1 MSTPVKINNPDAK
14 KLKVLLAPLD
24 WGLGHVT
31 RCVPVIKEL
40 INQKCIVVAAVSGIQ
55 KTILLREI
63 PDLTFVEL
71 PGYDIKYGK
80 NRAMTVFQL
89 ICSVPKILIRVNREK
104 AWLRAWTRREQPD
117 LIISDNRY
125 GLYSPGVVSIF
136 MTHQLLIRTPFGP
149 VADRILQRVNYAF
162 IRRFS
167 LCWVPDVEGPDGLAG
182 ELSHPAR
189 LPDIPVRYIGWLSR
203 FGGDG
208 GGIGARIDE
217 GGGIGEGSFDR
228 ATGGAPG
235 SGFDLLVLLSGPE
248 PQRTL
253 LEKKILEQ
261 VIDYPGRV
269 VLVRGLPDGAGSRG
283 EAQLPGGAD
292 LAAPPGVT
300 IYNHLPAAELEV
312 VIREAKQIIC
322 RSGYSTVMD
331 LMRLGKRAIL
341 VPTPGQTE
349 QEYLGNY
356 LAQKG
361 WAICIEQDGFFLP
374 DVMAA
379 ANVMGGDDAM
389 RAADGQQ
396 KEKLPDARTG
406 DQLLKKEIMDVIGR
420 LSRGRQT

>member
-1 MSTPVKINNPDAK
+1 VPTPVKINNPDAK
-14 KLKVLLAPLD
+14 KLKVLVAPLD

-31 RCVPVIKEL
+31 RCIPIIKEL
-40 INQKCIVVAAVSGIQ
+40 LNQKCIVVAAVSGVQ

-63 PDLTFVEL
+63 PDLDYVEL
-71 PGYDIKYGK
+71 PGYRIKYGK

-89 ICSVPKILIRVNREK
+89 ICSIPKILIRVNREK
-104 AWLRAWTRREQPD
+104 AWLRAWVDRERPD

-136 MTHQLLIRTPFGP
+136 MTHQLMIRTPLGP
-149 VADRILQRVNYAF
+149 VADRILQRMNYAF

-167 LCWVPDVEGPDGLAG
+167 LCWVPDAEGPDGLAG
-182 ELSHPAR
+182 ELSHPVR

-203 FGGDG
+203 FGGEAGVDR
-208 GGIGARIDE
+208 GA
-217 GGGIGEGSFDR
+217 GFDPK
-228 ATGGAPG
+228 T
-235 SGFDLLVLLSGPE
+235 GFDLLVLLSGPE

-261 VIDYPGRV
+261 VIDYPGQV
-269 VLVRGLPDGAGSRG
+269 VLVRGLPDGAGSQG
-283 EAQLPGGAD
+283 DPGLPDGRD
-292 LAAPPGVT
+292 LPAPPRVT
-300 IYNHLPAAELEV
+300 IHNHLPAAELEA
-312 VIREAKQIIC
+312 VIRGAERIIC

-341 VPTPGQTE
+341 IPTPGQTE

-361 WAICIEQDGFFLP
+361 WSISIEQDGFFLP
-374 DVMAA
+374 DAMAA
-379 ANVMGGDDAM
+379 AEE
-389 RAADGQQ
+389 QQ
-396 KEKLPDARTG
+396 KEKLPDAGTG

>member
-1 MSTPVKINNPDAK
+1 MPTPVKINNPDAK

-31 RCVPVIKEL
+31 RCVPIIKEL
-40 INQKCIVVAAVSGIQ
+40 LNQKCIVVAAVSGIQ

-63 PDLTFVEL
+63 PDLAFVEL
-71 PGYDIKYGK
+71 PGYGIKYGK

-89 ICSVPKILIRVNREK
+89 VCSIPKILIRVNREK
-104 AWLRAWTRREQPD
+104 AWLRGWARREKPD

-149 VADRILQRVNYAF
+149 VADRILQRMNYAF

-167 LCWVPDVEGPDGLAG
+167 LCWVPDAEGPDGLAG

-203 FGGDG
+203 FGG
-208 GGIGARIDE
+208 E
-217 GGGIGEGSFDR
+217 GGGIDESRGIGGGYGER
-228 ATGGAPG
+228 A
-235 SGFDLLVLLSGPE
+235 GFDLLVLLSGPE

-269 VLVRGLPDGAGSRG
+269 MLVRGLPGITRSQGDAGLRDGAGLRG
-283 EAQLPGGAD
+283 DAGLPGGAD
-292 LAAPPGVT
+292 LAAPPRVT
-300 IYNHLPAAELEV
+300 IHNHLPAAELEV
-312 VIREAKQIIC
+312 VIRQAEQIIC
-322 RSGYSTVMD
+322 RSGYSTIMD

-341 VPTPGQTE
+341 IPTPGQTE

-374 DVMAA
+374 DAMAA
-379 ANVMGGDDAM
+379 ANVMGREDAM
-389 RAADGQQ
+389 QAAEGQQ
-396 KEKLPDARTG
+396 KEKLPDTRTG
-406 DQLLKKEIMDVIGR
+406 DHLLKKAITDVIGR
-420 LSRGRQT
+420 LRR

>member
-1 MSTPVKINNPDAK
+1 VSTPVKINNPDAK
-14 KLKVLLAPLD
+14 RLKVLIAPLD

-31 RCVPVIKEL
+31 RCIPIIKEL
-40 INQKCIVVAAVSGIQ
+40 INQKCIVVAAVSGVQ
-55 KTILLREI
+55 KTVLLREI
-63 PDLTFVEL
+63 PDLDTVEL
-71 PGYDIKYGK
+71 PGYGIKYGK

-89 ICSVPKILIRVNREK
+89 ICSIPKILIRINREK
-104 AWLRAWTRREQPD
+104 AWLRVWVGREQPD

-136 MTHQLLIRTPFGP
+136 ITHQLLIRTPLGA
-149 VADRILQRVNYAF
+149 VADRILQRMNYSF

-167 LCWVPDVEGPDGLAG
+167 LCWVPDVEGADGLAG

-189 LPDIPVRYIGWLSR
+189 LPAIPVRYIGWLSR
-203 FGGDG
+203 FGGAG
-208 GGIGARIDE
+208 G
-217 GGGIGEGSFDR
+217 FDPE
-228 ATGGAPG
+228 T
-235 SGFDLLVLLSGPE
+235 SFDLLVLLSGPE

-253 LEKKILEQ
+253 LERKILEQ
-261 VIDYPGRV
+261 VTDYPGRV
-269 VLVRGLPDGAGSRG
+269 VLVRGLPGDAGLRGDGGTRDDRVP
-283 EAQLPGGAD
+283 EDVDLP
-292 LAAPPGVT
+292 APPRIT

-312 VIREAKQIIC
+312 VIREARQVIC

-374 DVMAA
+374 DVMEA
-379 ANVMGGDDAM
+379 ANVMV
-389 RAADGQQ
+389 R
-396 KEKLPDARTG
+396 ERLPDPGTG
-406 DQLLKKEIMDVIGR
+406 DQLLQKEIMDVIGR
-420 LSRGRQT
+420 LKG